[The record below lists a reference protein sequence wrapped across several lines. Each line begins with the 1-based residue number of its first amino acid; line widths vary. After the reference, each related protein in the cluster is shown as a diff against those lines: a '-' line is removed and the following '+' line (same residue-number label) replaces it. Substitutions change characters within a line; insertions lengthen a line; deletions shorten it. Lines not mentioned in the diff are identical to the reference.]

1 MICNVKRD
9 GQIWKIIHFT
19 FSCISNLKADAVQ
32 LVRPM
37 SQFDGFV
44 RPFLHYKL
52 WVRNR
57 PTFLHVHL
65 GC

>member
-1 MICNVKRD
+1 MADAIVLALGRVSLQYWAQKR
-9 GQIWKIIHFT
+9 
-19 FSCISNLKADAVQ
+19 DAVQ

-52 WVRNR
+52 
-57 PTFLHVHL
+57 
-65 GC
+65 

>member
-1 MICNVKRD
+1 MLGRTIKMLGRILGRTYIDPICVVFIGHN
-9 GQIWKIIHFT
+9 
-19 FSCISNLKADAVQ
+19 SNCQLYWAQKTDAVQ

-52 WVRNR
+52 
-57 PTFLHVHL
+57 
-65 GC
+65 